1 MSISGIIE
9 IKSNGFFLLVIDKIM
24 MTKINID
31 QNGKPTFM
39 TMEISGVARKAS
51 KRDCI

>member
-9 IKSNGFFLLVIDKIM
+9 IKSNDFFLLVIDKIII
-24 MTKINID
+24 TKIDIN

-39 TMEISGVARKAS
+39 TMEISGIARKAS